1 MQRAVAISADP
12 AATLEP
18 PKPRAKSKRNTIVL
32 VLAIAVAIGGVVLYV
47 LRHGR
52 ESTDDAQ
59 IDADVVLVPARVD
72 GVVKKVL
79 FSENQRVKAG
89 DVLAE
94 IDDAQL
100 VARLAQAE
108 AQLARAVAAA
118 DAADANAAIAE
129 RNAVG
134 NKSAAK
140 AAQAGAAVGER
151 TEAAQLLEGQAQ
163 LSAAEAQLGQ
173 AKTDLERQ
181 RRLQTAGAGTKAEL
195 DQAETQLRLAQSNVD
210 LAKARIGTL
219 QTSIA
224 AARSRVDEATA
235 RAAQNDDVTA
245 TVRQAHAQAD
255 AAKADVKVATALR
268 DLAALNLGYAKIIAP
283 QDGVISKKS
292 INVGQ
297 QVGAGQAIG
306 QLVTDARWVTANF
319 KETQVEHMREG
330 QPATVSVDAFSG
342 EDLRGT
348 VESISSGT
356 GSRFTLLPPD
366 NASGNFTKVVQ
377 RVPVRIKLGDVPRQY
392 VLRTGMNVDATVD
405 TRGSK

>member
-1 MQRAVAISADP
+1 MAVSEDP
-12 AATLEP
+12 ALLQP
-18 PKPRAKSKRNTIVL
+18 PKRPKSKRNVAL
-32 VLAIAVAIGGVVLYV
+32 LGVAIVAVIGGGVFWV

-79 FSENQRVKAG
+79 FVENQRVKAG

-94 IDDAQL
+94 LDDATL

-108 AQLARAVAAA
+108 ASLAKATAQA
-118 DAADANAAIAE
+118 DAAEANAAIAE

-134 NKSAAK
+134 NKSAAR
-140 AAQAGAAVGER
+140 ANLSGASVGER
-151 TEAAQLLEGQAQ
+151 TEAAQLVEGQAQ
-163 LSAAEAQLGQ
+163 LTSAETQLAQ
-173 AKTDLERQ
+173 AKNDVDRQ
-181 RRLQTAGAGTKAEL
+181 RRLAEANAGIKAEL
-195 DQAETQLRLAQSNVD
+195 DRAETQYRLAQSSID
-210 LAKARIGTL
+210 LAKARIATL
-219 QTSIA
+219 QSGVV
-224 AARSRVDEATA
+224 AARSRVEEASA
-235 RAAQNDDVTA
+235 RANQNDDVSSS
-245 TVRQAHAQAD
+245 VKQAHAQAD
-255 AAKADVKVATALR
+255 AAKADVKVAQAMR
-268 DLAALNLGYAKIIAP
+268 DLAALNLSYAKIVAP

-297 QVGAGQAIG
+297 QLGPGQAVG
-306 QLVTDARWVTANF
+306 QLVTDARWVTANY
-319 KETQVEHMREG
+319 KETQVAEMHEG
-330 QPATVSVDAFSG
+330 QPVTVSVDAFSG
-342 EDLRGT
+342 EDLHGT

-377 RVPVRIKLGDVPRQY
+377 RVPVRIKLTDLPKGL

-405 TRGSK
+405 VRGK